1 MNPTRIVIAALV
13 GGIAVFG
20 WGAISHMVLPL
31 GEMGL
36 SRLRGEEALVAQIK
50 LSVTEPGFYM
60 FPGMDPDSNKMTLPE
75 QVAWEKKYEAG
86 PRGVVIFDPTGDK
99 AMGPKMLGTEFA
111 SNVLGCLMLAIVLAH
126 IPAPLG
132 KRVMLATLMGL
143 FAWLMIDVSYWN
155 WYRFPTI
162 FAVQGL
168 IDQGVGGLVAGLA
181 IALVLGKA
189 KPKHIGAK

>member
-20 WGAISHMVLPL
+20 WGAIAHMVLPV
-31 GEMGL
+31 GEMGVGML
-36 SRLRGEEALVAQIK
+36 PDEDALVGQMKQSITK
-50 LSVTEPGFYM
+50 HGFYR
-60 FPGMDPDSNKMTLPE
+60 FPGMEQHGKDMTAEE
-75 QVAWEKKYEAG
+75 QKAWEKKYEAG
-86 PRGVVIFDPTGDK
+86 PRGVVIFDPTGDT

-132 KRVMLATLMGL
+132 KRVMLATLMGV
-143 FAWLMIDVSYWN
+143 FAWLMIDMSYWN
-155 WYRFPTI
+155 WCRFPTL

-168 IDQGVGGLVAGLA
+168 IDQGVGGLIAGLA

-189 KPKHIGAK
+189 RLKHAGAK